1 MPRKVRLTGSVIALV
16 SAIQS
21 DIAAKKAAL
30 TTGRRVRVNTPIL
43 RGVEGVV
50 VPPAK
55 YMLRDL
61 SPDCLVLL
69 DGRETPL
76 SFYQHEVDLL

>member
-1 MPRKVRLTGSVIALV
+1 MIALV

-21 DIAAKKAAL
+21 DIAAKKAEL
-30 TTGRRVRVNTPIL
+30 TAGRRVRVNTPIL

-55 YMLRDL
+55 YTLRDL

-69 DGRETPL
+69 DGREAPL

>member
-1 MPRKVRLTGSVIALV
+1 MTT
-16 SAIQS
+16 AIKAT
-21 DIAAKKAAL
+21 IEAKKAAL
-30 TTGRRVRVNTPIL
+30 TAGVRVCVNTPIL

-50 VPPAK
+50 VPPAA
-55 YMLRDL
+55 YMRYDL

-76 SFYQHEVDLL
+76 GFYQHEVELL

>member
-1 MPRKVRLTGSVIALV
+1 MTA
-16 SAIQS
+16 
-21 DIAAKKAAL
+21 
-30 TTGRRVRVNTPIL
+30 GRRVRVNTPIL